1 MKYDEF
7 IKKNNPLADKMRPRD
22 LSDYV
27 GQDHILADGKMLR
40 RAIVADR
47 LSSIILYGPP
57 GTGKTTLA
65 KIIAEKTE
73 KNFETLNAV
82 TSGIKDIKEKINYAI
97 NEISMYNKQTIVF
110 IDEIHRF
117 NKAQQDAL
125 LPYVENG
132 TIILIGATTENPYF
146 EVNSALISRSMIFQ
160 LKSLAPE
167 DIFEIIK
174 RAMDTVINGDLGMK
188 AEIEENA
195 IQLISDY
202 CGGDARKALN
212 ALELAVLTTE
222 RDEDD
227 LLRITVEDAKE
238 SIQSKTSYY
247 DKNGDN
253 HYDTVSAFIKSI
265 RGSDPDAAL
274 LWLAKMLNSGED
286 PKFIARR
293 LVISASEDIGNGDPK
308 ALGIAIDCFNAVN
321 VIGMPEC
328 RINLS
333 QAVVYLACAPKS
345 NAAYVA
351 INKAMEYAGKKN
363 PEVPNHLKDKS
374 YKSASKLGHGVG
386 YKYPHSYRYS
396 YVKQNYFPLDFDAE
410 KFYNPKNIGYEKNII
425 RYLDFLNEVDTEEE

>member
-1 MKYDEF
+1 MNYDEF

-40 RAIVADR
+40 RAIIADR

-97 NEISMYNKQTIVF
+97 NQISMYNKQTIVF

-117 NKAQQDAL
+117 NKSQQDAL

-160 LKSLAPE
+160 LKALEPK
-167 DIFEIIK
+167 DIAVIIN
-174 RAMDTVINGDLGMK
+174 RAMDTVIKGELGMN
-188 AEIEENA
+188 AEIDDNA
-195 IQLISDY
+195 VQLISDY
-202 CGGDARKALN
+202 SGGDARKALN

-222 RDEDD
+222 RDENDR
-227 LLRITVEDAKE
+227 LRISVEDAKE

-333 QAVVYLACAPKS
+333 QAVTYLACAPKS

-351 INKAMEYAGKKN
+351 INKAMEYASKKN

-374 YKSASKLGHGVG
+374 YKSASKLGHGIG
-386 YKYPHSYRYS
+386 YKYPHNYKYS
-396 YVKQNYFPLDFDAE
+396 YISQNYFPLDFSAE

-425 RYLDFLNEVDTEEE
+425 RYLDFLKEVEEEK

>member
-1 MKYDEF
+1 MNYDKF
-7 IKKNNPLADKMRPRD
+7 IKKNNPLADKMRPKD

-27 GQDHILADGKMLR
+27 GQEHILSDGKMLR
-40 RAIVADR
+40 RAIMADKI
-47 LSSIILYGPP
+47 SSIILYGPP

-82 TSGIKDIKEKINYAI
+82 TSGIKDIKEKIKYAI

-117 NKAQQDAL
+117 NKSQQDAL

-132 TIILIGATTENPYF
+132 TIILVGATTENPYF

-160 LKSLAPE
+160 LKALKPE
-167 DIFEIIK
+167 DISEIIK
-174 RAMDTVINGDLGMK
+174 RAMDTVINKEFDMK
-188 AEIEENA
+188 AEIDINA
-195 IQLISDY
+195 VQLISDY
-202 CGGDARKALN
+202 SGGDARKALN
-212 ALELAVLTTE
+212 ALELAVLTTQ
-222 RDEDD
+222 RSEDNC
-227 LLRITVEDAKE
+227 LKITVDDARE

-265 RGSDPDAAL
+265 RGSDPNAAL

-333 QAVVYLACAPKS
+333 QAVIYLACAPKS
-345 NAAYVA
+345 NASYVA
-351 INKAMEYAGKKN
+351 INKAMEYAEKKN

-374 YKSASKLGHGVG
+374 YKAASKLGHGIG
-386 YKYPHSYRYS
+386 YKYPHSYKYS
-396 YVKQNYFPLDFDAE
+396 YVKQNYFPLEFDAE

-425 RYLDFLNEVDTEEE
+425 RYLDFLTEINLEEE

>member
-1 MKYDEF
+1 MNYDEF

-40 RAIVADR
+40 RAIIADR

-97 NEISMYNKQTIVF
+97 NQISMYNKQTIVF

-117 NKAQQDAL
+117 NKSQQDAL

-160 LKSLAPE
+160 LKALEPK
-167 DIFEIIK
+167 DIAVIIN
-174 RAMDTVINGDLGMK
+174 RAMETVIKGELGMN
-188 AEIEENA
+188 AEIDDNA
-195 IQLISDY
+195 VQLISDY
-202 CGGDARKALN
+202 SGGDARKALN

-222 RDEDD
+222 RDENDR
-227 LLRITVEDAKE
+227 LRISVEDAKE

-333 QAVVYLACAPKS
+333 QAVTYLACAPKS

-351 INKAMEYAGKKN
+351 INKAMEYASKKN

-374 YKSASKLGHGVG
+374 YKSASKLGHGIG
-386 YKYPHSYRYS
+386 YKYPHNYKYS
-396 YVKQNYFPLDFDAE
+396 YISQNYFPLDFSAE

-425 RYLDFLNEVDTEEE
+425 RYLDFLKEVEEEK

>member
-1 MKYDEF
+1 
-7 IKKNNPLADKMRPRD
+7 
-22 LSDYV
+22 
-27 GQDHILADGKMLR
+27 
-40 RAIVADR
+40 
-47 LSSIILYGPP
+47 
-57 GTGKTTLA
+57 
-65 KIIAEKTE
+65 
-73 KNFETLNAV
+73 
-82 TSGIKDIKEKINYAI
+82 
-97 NEISMYNKQTIVF
+97 
-110 IDEIHRF
+110 
-117 NKAQQDAL
+117 
-125 LPYVENG
+125 
-132 TIILIGATTENPYF
+132 
-146 EVNSALISRSMIFQ
+146 
-160 LKSLAPE
+160 
-167 DIFEIIK
+167 
-174 RAMDTVINGDLGMK
+174 
-188 AEIEENA
+188 
-195 IQLISDY
+195 
-202 CGGDARKALN
+202 
-212 ALELAVLTTE
+212 
-222 RDEDD
+222 
-227 LLRITVEDAKE
+227 
-238 SIQSKTSYY
+238 
-247 DKNGDN
+247 
-253 HYDTVSAFIKSI
+253 
-265 RGSDPDAAL
+265 
-274 LWLAKMLNSGED
+274 MLNSGED